1 MRLGVIAIGLILG
14 FLGVILYFTGAQ
26 MIAEVE
32 AYDVGGLPV
41 SEFLKAVDPVTR
53 QKYEIGQT
61 FVGFGIILG
70 VIGFVLFIVGF
81 VIPDKESP
89 YLQKVSATSQRNC
102 PNCGR
107 SIGMEYQLCPY
118 CGRDFR
124 IQQPS
129 SHHTTQ
135 NKNKDKYCSECG
147 TKLHS
152 NAEFCSECGKK
163 I

>member
-14 FLGVILYFTGAQ
+14 CLGVVLYMTGSQ

-32 AYDVGGLPV
+32 AYDVGGLPI
-41 SEFLKAVDPVTR
+41 SEFLKAVDPATK
-53 QKYEIGQT
+53 QKYETGQAY
-61 FVGFGIILG
+61 VGIGIILG
-70 VIGFVLFIVGF
+70 IIGFVLFIVGF
-81 VIPDKESP
+81 AIPDSEPPK
-89 YLQKVSATSQRNC
+89 LQKASSTSQRNC

-124 IQQPS
+124 LQQPS

-135 NKNKDKYCSECG
+135 NKSKDKYCSECG
-147 TKLHS
+147 TKVHS
-152 NAEFCSECGKK
+152 NAEFCAECGNKL
-163 I
+163 